1 MRARA
6 CAFPPQTARRTTSGL
21 GRHLGRA
28 PAPRRPPRPPRCVVP
43 HVCVCALALSRGSK
57 ALANAT
63 ELRGRRQGERPHLA
77 ASIILAAPLSPASGS
92 PPRPLSVTPA
102 GVVASHALAMAR
114 GLEAKSASRS
124 SRAEVSKACRR
135 GACREGQSAGVQRGA
150 ACCGRCWTHGTVARL
165 THSFLSNVKHG
176 SHPPRSLLLSR
187 ALSSARATACEA
199 CGQRTGSASPAP
211 QRGQPE
217 ERTGERA
224 ARLEQNRAAARP
236 GRHCGIRR
244 GRTL

>member
-1 MRARA
+1 MGGLRCVCASGREAKRPARCCAEAGGGAPMRARA

-77 ASIILAAPLSPASGS
+77 ASIILAAPLSSASGS

-114 GLEAKSASRS
+114 RLEAKSASRS
-124 SRAEVSKACRR
+124 SWALTPLEWGEGRKRCGVVFTELPRSPGCHPQVAYDVSGPPSEFGGCTGMHVGGLWLTTPSTAGGERRRARR
-135 GACREGQSAGVQRGA
+135 RVRQRSARRTIA
-150 ACCGRCWTHGTVARL
+150 GRC
-165 THSFLSNVKHG
+165 
-176 SHPPRSLLLSR
+176 
-187 ALSSARATACEA
+187 
-199 CGQRTGSASPAP
+199 
-211 QRGQPE
+211 
-217 ERTGERA
+217 
-224 ARLEQNRAAARP
+224 
-236 GRHCGIRR
+236 
-244 GRTL
+244 